1 MTATARKSETSDL
14 CESDAAA
21 WHDRLKGTNINQNT
35 LLATD
40 YLNHFNEVVMMI
52 AMIPD
57 MPDCME
63 DVAEWAPKT
72 YKEHFADS
80 FFSDKDLAIE
90 AYDVAP
96 SVLRKH
102 FETTVE
108 QANRLVELSVERLTK
123 AIEAGEDEV
132 LKRVAQRASQN
143 LKRLVE
149 VAGAIINGSTEAINQ
164 DEVDGM
170 FAAVNLSF

>member
-1 MTATARKSETSDL
+1 MTATARNITPSNL

-21 WHDRLKGTNINQNT
+21 WHDRLEGTNINQNT

-40 YLNHFNEVVMMI
+40 YLNHFNEVVMMME
-52 AMIPD
+52 MIPD

-72 YKEHFADS
+72 YKQHFADS

-90 AYDVAP
+90 AYDFAP
-96 SVLRKH
+96 SVLRDH
-102 FETTVE
+102 FETTVG

-123 AIEAGEDEV
+123 AIEDGDDEL
-132 LKRVAQRASQN
+132 LKRVAERASRN
-143 LKRLVE
+143 LKKLVE
-149 VAGAIINGSTEAINQ
+149 VAGAVINGSTDVINQ
-164 DEVDGM
+164 VEVDDM
-170 FAAVNLSF
+170 FAPVNLSF